1 MLFFKRIS
9 DVYDEKLEKALAE
22 SEGDM
27 EYEAFAEKHHF
38 QIAEGVRWQDVRET
52 IVNIGQAPQG
62 AIRAIKQ
69 ANPETLQGI
78 FGS

>member
-1 MLFFKRIS
+1 
-9 DVYDEKLEKALAE
+9 
-22 SEGDM
+22 M